1 MQSLEYVCAAT
12 GERIGF
18 EGPLYGET
26 LTGLRARVWDY
37 SLASRGMTG
46 ITRKAREATVTVKIH
61 DSPATLDLLRR
72 LADADMASGEPG
84 TLIADGEWKAGAWI
98 TKSEP
103 QSITPTMV
111 ETQLTIVLADGVW
124 RRSTMTHFTPRYDS
138 GTSDLDY
145 PHDYPHDFA
154 GMALGAEI
162 VNDTSIPQPV
172 KLTIFGPCTQPVRH
186 HRKQPVRGRRDRAI
200 RLTSGNR
207 RHRRCQD
214 RHHGQWHRSRHKL
227 LRAGRARVG
236 QGFRPVR
243 VPTARARNT
252 VGQLAGRIPIRLD
265 GLRGKERTAMDL
277 IVTDATG
284 KPVASHASYTLDLA
298 FGSGENDFDLQVED
312 AALKAGSRIMIDG
325 TEYGGIIDDT
335 DVDVDGGLST
345 VTWHGRDWHG
355 VLASKIIEPD
365 RNNDYLTLSG
375 TIPVIMRTLVSR
387 AGLQGLFT
395 VTDESADHK
404 TTCQF
409 DRYVDLYS
417 GLVKMLRASGLKL
430 RLRNDGDKVAMSAMP
445 VRTIGDSIDSDL
457 IDFTAKQAAHPIN
470 HLICLGKGELKDRTV
485 IHWYAD
491 ANGTFSH
498 TQTLKGLDERTATYE
513 LSNAEADEL
522 EDKGRQK
529 FQELRNTSTIDVDIP
544 DGIDADVGD
553 LVTGRDN
560 NTGLVVT
567 AEISKKIVK
576 VSGGV
581 LTVTYESGGASAG
594 GNSGE
599 SSIGDGGHA
608 YYAGAGLKLD
618 AWTFSADV
626 TRNDIDSLNNALSGK
641 QPKGDYI
648 TGLKIGS
655 VDTLAPGAQASA
667 SLTGAGSDK
676 TLNLGLPKGDQG
688 PQGEKGDKGDA
699 GPQGAAG
706 ATGPTG
712 PRGEKGATG
721 ERGPQGVAGPEGPQ
735 GLQGIRGE
743 KGDKGDAGAIGAAG
757 PQGPTGSTGPQG
769 PTGPQGA
776 TGPQGR
782 QGIQGSQGIQG
793 PQGEKGDKGDSGVSA
808 PSNGF
813 FTLSMEGDGDL
824 YVNYPDNTNP
834 PSFVWDS
841 ESGNLYVDIPER

>member
-1 MQSLEYVCAAT
+1 
-12 GERIGF
+12 
-18 EGPLYGET
+18 
-26 LTGLRARVWDY
+26 
-37 SLASRGMTG
+37 
-46 ITRKAREATVTVKIH
+46 
-61 DSPATLDLLRR
+61 
-72 LADADMASGEPG
+72 
-84 TLIADGEWKAGAWI
+84 
-98 TKSEP
+98 
-103 QSITPTMV
+103 
-111 ETQLTIVLADGVW
+111 
-124 RRSTMTHFTPRYDS
+124 
-138 GTSDLDY
+138 
-145 PHDYPHDFA
+145 
-154 GMALGAEI
+154 
-162 VNDTSIPQPV
+162 
-172 KLTIFGPCTQPVRH
+172 
-186 HRKQPVRGRRDRAI
+186 
-200 RLTSGNR
+200 
-207 RHRRCQD
+207 
-214 RHHGQWHRSRHKL
+214 
-227 LRAGRARVG
+227 
-236 QGFRPVR
+236 
-243 VPTARARNT
+243 
-252 VGQLAGRIPIRLD
+252 
-265 GLRGKERTAMDL
+265 MDL

-430 RLRNDGDKVAMSAMP
+430 RLRNDGDKVSMSAMP

-667 SLTGAGSDK
+667 TLTGAGSDK

-688 PQGEKGDKGDA
+688 PQGEKGDTGTTGPQGKQGAQGVQGAKGDVGLPALVMKKSLVGEYPVGSTFTGNVSEWLNRTPLANEYSTALSGGGKYSIVWQCVSQSGSLFTGKTISRQSIIGTQGPA
-699 GPQGAAG
+699 GPQGPKGDVGLPALVMKKSLVGEYPVGSTFTGNVSEWLNRTPLANEYSTALSGGGKYSIVWQCVSQSGSLFTGKTISRQSIIGTQGPAGPQGPKGDVGPQGVKGDTGETGPKGATGAAGPTGPQGPEGLKGDKGDKGDVGPAGEGGPTGPQGPKGDTGPAGPTG

-712 PRGEKGATG
+712 PQGKQGIQGA
-721 ERGPQGVAGPEGPQ
+721 Q
-735 GLQGIRGE
+735 GLQ
-743 KGDKGDAGAIGAAG
+743 
-757 PQGPTGSTGPQG
+757 GPQG

-776 TGPQGR
+776 
-782 QGIQGSQGIQG
+782 
-793 PQGEKGDKGDSGVSA
+793 SGVTA
-808 PSNGF
+808 PTSGF
-813 FTLSMEGDGDL
+813 FTLQVDPNGDL
-824 YVNYPDNTNP
+824 YAVYADTTTASAAPVSYDPATG
-834 PSFVWDS
+834 D
-841 ESGNLYVDIPER
+841 LYYMINDGK

>member
-1 MQSLEYVCAAT
+1 
-12 GERIGF
+12 
-18 EGPLYGET
+18 
-26 LTGLRARVWDY
+26 
-37 SLASRGMTG
+37 
-46 ITRKAREATVTVKIH
+46 
-61 DSPATLDLLRR
+61 
-72 LADADMASGEPG
+72 
-84 TLIADGEWKAGAWI
+84 
-98 TKSEP
+98 
-103 QSITPTMV
+103 
-111 ETQLTIVLADGVW
+111 
-124 RRSTMTHFTPRYDS
+124 
-138 GTSDLDY
+138 
-145 PHDYPHDFA
+145 
-154 GMALGAEI
+154 
-162 VNDTSIPQPV
+162 
-172 KLTIFGPCTQPVRH
+172 
-186 HRKQPVRGRRDRAI
+186 
-200 RLTSGNR
+200 
-207 RHRRCQD
+207 
-214 RHHGQWHRSRHKL
+214 
-227 LRAGRARVG
+227 
-236 QGFRPVR
+236 
-243 VPTARARNT
+243 
-252 VGQLAGRIPIRLD
+252 
-265 GLRGKERTAMDL
+265 MDL

-365 RNNDYLTLSG
+365 RNTDYLTLSG

-430 RLRNDGDKVAMSAMP
+430 RLRNDGDKVSMSAMP

-699 GPQGAAG
+699 GPQGATGATGATGAKGPTG
-706 ATGPTG
+706 ATGP
-712 PRGEKGATG
+712 RGLSLRKFNGDINGSGGGGEVRKIALSGIQPNGNLQVGDTIFDQYQRTDGLELGFWQVTAINGSDVTVKGVG
-721 ERGPQGVAGPEGPQ
+721 SYIVPQGP
-735 GLQGIRGE
+735 
-743 KGDKGDAGAIGAAG
+743 KGDKGDNGMSVSQTFIAAH
-757 PQGPTGSTGPQG
+757 PVGSLYWTTSTANPGTTYG
-769 PTGPQGA
+769 GTWKECG
-776 TGPQGR
+776 T
-782 QGIQGSQGIQG
+782 
-793 PQGEKGDKGDSGVSA
+793 
-808 PSNGF
+808 
-813 FTLSMEGDGDL
+813 TLPGHI
-824 YVNYPDNTNP
+824 YQRTA
-834 PSFVWDS
+834 
-841 ESGNLYVDIPER
+841 

>member
-1 MQSLEYVCAAT
+1 
-12 GERIGF
+12 
-18 EGPLYGET
+18 
-26 LTGLRARVWDY
+26 
-37 SLASRGMTG
+37 
-46 ITRKAREATVTVKIH
+46 
-61 DSPATLDLLRR
+61 
-72 LADADMASGEPG
+72 
-84 TLIADGEWKAGAWI
+84 
-98 TKSEP
+98 
-103 QSITPTMV
+103 
-111 ETQLTIVLADGVW
+111 
-124 RRSTMTHFTPRYDS
+124 
-138 GTSDLDY
+138 
-145 PHDYPHDFA
+145 
-154 GMALGAEI
+154 
-162 VNDTSIPQPV
+162 
-172 KLTIFGPCTQPVRH
+172 
-186 HRKQPVRGRRDRAI
+186 
-200 RLTSGNR
+200 
-207 RHRRCQD
+207 
-214 RHHGQWHRSRHKL
+214 
-227 LRAGRARVG
+227 
-236 QGFRPVR
+236 
-243 VPTARARNT
+243 
-252 VGQLAGRIPIRLD
+252 
-265 GLRGKERTAMDL
+265 MDL

-395 VTDESADHK
+395 VTEESADHK

-688 PQGEKGDKGDA
+688 PQGEKGDKGD
-699 GPQGAAG
+699 
-706 ATGPTG
+706 
-712 PRGEKGATG
+712 
-721 ERGPQGVAGPEGPQ
+721 
-735 GLQGIRGE
+735 
-743 KGDKGDAGAIGAAG
+743 
-757 PQGPTGSTGPQG
+757 
-769 PTGPQGA
+769 TGPQGA
-776 TGPQGR
+776 TGAKGEAGQRGETGLPALIITRILSGYWTSACSDFDWQTFSFNRAPVVGEYFFAMTN
-782 QGIQGSQGIQG
+782 GGKNLMYAKITATGKNVTFKPVSNTSLVG
-793 PQGEKGDKGDSGVSA
+793 PKGDKGETGMSA
-808 PSNGF
+808 SQAFIAAHPVGS
-813 FTLSMEGDGDL
+813 L
-824 YVNYPDNTNP
+824 YWTTATTNP
-834 PSFVWDS
+834 GTTYGGTWKECNTILP
-841 ESGNLYVDIPER
+841 GHIYQRTA

>member
-1 MQSLEYVCAAT
+1 
-12 GERIGF
+12 
-18 EGPLYGET
+18 
-26 LTGLRARVWDY
+26 
-37 SLASRGMTG
+37 
-46 ITRKAREATVTVKIH
+46 
-61 DSPATLDLLRR
+61 
-72 LADADMASGEPG
+72 
-84 TLIADGEWKAGAWI
+84 
-98 TKSEP
+98 
-103 QSITPTMV
+103 
-111 ETQLTIVLADGVW
+111 
-124 RRSTMTHFTPRYDS
+124 
-138 GTSDLDY
+138 
-145 PHDYPHDFA
+145 
-154 GMALGAEI
+154 
-162 VNDTSIPQPV
+162 
-172 KLTIFGPCTQPVRH
+172 
-186 HRKQPVRGRRDRAI
+186 
-200 RLTSGNR
+200 
-207 RHRRCQD
+207 
-214 RHHGQWHRSRHKL
+214 
-227 LRAGRARVG
+227 
-236 QGFRPVR
+236 
-243 VPTARARNT
+243 
-252 VGQLAGRIPIRLD
+252 
-265 GLRGKERTAMDL
+265 MDL

-395 VTDESADHK
+395 VTEESADHK

-522 EDKGRQK
+522 GDKGRQK

-567 AEISKKIVK
+567 AAISKKIVK

-618 AWTFSADV
+618 NWTFSADV
-626 TRNDIDSLNNALSGK
+626 TRQDIGALNTALAGK

-699 GPQGAAG
+699 GPQGATGAKGEAG
-706 ATGPTG
+706 QRGETGLPALIITRILSGYWTSACSDFDWQTLSFNRAPVVGEYFFAMTNGGKNLMYAQITATGKNVTFKPVSNTSLVG
-712 PRGEKGATG
+712 P
-721 ERGPQGVAGPEGPQ
+721 
-735 GLQGIRGE
+735 
-743 KGDKGDAGAIGAAG
+743 KGDKGETGMSASQAFIAAH
-757 PQGPTGSTGPQG
+757 PVGSLYWT
-769 PTGPQGA
+769 TA
-776 TGPQGR
+776 TANPGTTYG
-782 QGIQGSQGIQG
+782 GTWK
-793 PQGEKGDKGDSGVSA
+793 EC
-808 PSNGF
+808 
-813 FTLSMEGDGDL
+813 
-824 YVNYPDNTNP
+824 NTILP
-834 PSFVWDS
+834 GHIYQRTV
-841 ESGNLYVDIPER
+841 

>member
-1 MQSLEYVCAAT
+1 
-12 GERIGF
+12 
-18 EGPLYGET
+18 
-26 LTGLRARVWDY
+26 
-37 SLASRGMTG
+37 
-46 ITRKAREATVTVKIH
+46 
-61 DSPATLDLLRR
+61 
-72 LADADMASGEPG
+72 
-84 TLIADGEWKAGAWI
+84 
-98 TKSEP
+98 
-103 QSITPTMV
+103 
-111 ETQLTIVLADGVW
+111 
-124 RRSTMTHFTPRYDS
+124 
-138 GTSDLDY
+138 
-145 PHDYPHDFA
+145 
-154 GMALGAEI
+154 
-162 VNDTSIPQPV
+162 
-172 KLTIFGPCTQPVRH
+172 
-186 HRKQPVRGRRDRAI
+186 
-200 RLTSGNR
+200 
-207 RHRRCQD
+207 
-214 RHHGQWHRSRHKL
+214 
-227 LRAGRARVG
+227 
-236 QGFRPVR
+236 
-243 VPTARARNT
+243 
-252 VGQLAGRIPIRLD
+252 
-265 GLRGKERTAMDL
+265 MDL

-395 VTDESADHK
+395 VTEESADHK

-430 RLRNDGDKVAMSAMP
+430 RLRNDGDKVSMSAMP

-529 FQELRNTSTIDVDIP
+529 FQELRNASTIDVDIP

-688 PQGEKGDKGDA
+688 PQGKQGAQGVQGAKGDVGLPALVMKKSLVGEYPVGSTFTGNVSEWLNRTPLANEYSTALSGGGKYSIVWQCVSQSGSLFTGKTISRQSIIGTQGPAGPQGPKGDVGPQGVKGDTGETGPKGATGAAGPTGPQGPEGLKGDKGDKGDVGPA
-699 GPQGAAG
+699 GEGGPTGPQGPKGDTGPAGPTG

-712 PRGEKGATG
+712 PQGKQGIQGA
-721 ERGPQGVAGPEGPQ
+721 Q
-735 GLQGIRGE
+735 GLQ
-743 KGDKGDAGAIGAAG
+743 
-757 PQGPTGSTGPQG
+757 GPQG

-776 TGPQGR
+776 
-782 QGIQGSQGIQG
+782 
-793 PQGEKGDKGDSGVSA
+793 SGVTA
-808 PSNGF
+808 PTSGF
-813 FTLSMEGDGDL
+813 FTLQVDPNGDL
-824 YVNYPDNTNP
+824 YAVYADTTTASAAPVSYDPATG
-834 PSFVWDS
+834 D
-841 ESGNLYVDIPER
+841 LYYMINDGK

>member
-1 MQSLEYVCAAT
+1 
-12 GERIGF
+12 
-18 EGPLYGET
+18 
-26 LTGLRARVWDY
+26 
-37 SLASRGMTG
+37 
-46 ITRKAREATVTVKIH
+46 
-61 DSPATLDLLRR
+61 
-72 LADADMASGEPG
+72 
-84 TLIADGEWKAGAWI
+84 
-98 TKSEP
+98 
-103 QSITPTMV
+103 
-111 ETQLTIVLADGVW
+111 
-124 RRSTMTHFTPRYDS
+124 
-138 GTSDLDY
+138 
-145 PHDYPHDFA
+145 
-154 GMALGAEI
+154 
-162 VNDTSIPQPV
+162 
-172 KLTIFGPCTQPVRH
+172 
-186 HRKQPVRGRRDRAI
+186 
-200 RLTSGNR
+200 
-207 RHRRCQD
+207 
-214 RHHGQWHRSRHKL
+214 
-227 LRAGRARVG
+227 
-236 QGFRPVR
+236 
-243 VPTARARNT
+243 
-252 VGQLAGRIPIRLD
+252 
-265 GLRGKERTAMDL
+265 MDL

-365 RNNDYLTLSG
+365 GNNDYLTLSG

-430 RLRNDGDKVAMSAMP
+430 RLRNDGDKVSMSAMP

-522 EDKGRQK
+522 EGKGRQK

-688 PQGEKGDKGDA
+688 PQGKQGAQGVQGAKGDVGLPALVMKKSLVGEYPVGSTFTGNVSEWLNRTPLANEYSTALSGGGKYSIVWQCVSQSGSLFTGKTISRQSIIGTQGPAGPQGPKGDVGPQGVKGDTGETGPKGATGAAGPTGPQGPEGLKGDKGDKGDVGPA
-699 GPQGAAG
+699 GEGGPTGPQGPKGDTGPAGPTG

-712 PRGEKGATG
+712 PQGKQGIQGA
-721 ERGPQGVAGPEGPQ
+721 Q
-735 GLQGIRGE
+735 GLQ
-743 KGDKGDAGAIGAAG
+743 
-757 PQGPTGSTGPQG
+757 GPQG

-776 TGPQGR
+776 
-782 QGIQGSQGIQG
+782 
-793 PQGEKGDKGDSGVSA
+793 SGVTA
-808 PSNGF
+808 PTSGF
-813 FTLSMEGDGDL
+813 FTLQVDPNGDL
-824 YVNYPDNTNP
+824 YAVYADTTTASAAPVSYDPATG
-834 PSFVWDS
+834 D
-841 ESGNLYVDIPER
+841 LYYMINDGK

>member
-1 MQSLEYVCAAT
+1 
-12 GERIGF
+12 
-18 EGPLYGET
+18 
-26 LTGLRARVWDY
+26 
-37 SLASRGMTG
+37 
-46 ITRKAREATVTVKIH
+46 
-61 DSPATLDLLRR
+61 
-72 LADADMASGEPG
+72 
-84 TLIADGEWKAGAWI
+84 
-98 TKSEP
+98 
-103 QSITPTMV
+103 
-111 ETQLTIVLADGVW
+111 
-124 RRSTMTHFTPRYDS
+124 
-138 GTSDLDY
+138 
-145 PHDYPHDFA
+145 
-154 GMALGAEI
+154 
-162 VNDTSIPQPV
+162 
-172 KLTIFGPCTQPVRH
+172 
-186 HRKQPVRGRRDRAI
+186 
-200 RLTSGNR
+200 
-207 RHRRCQD
+207 
-214 RHHGQWHRSRHKL
+214 
-227 LRAGRARVG
+227 
-236 QGFRPVR
+236 
-243 VPTARARNT
+243 
-252 VGQLAGRIPIRLD
+252 
-265 GLRGKERTAMDL
+265 MDL

-395 VTDESADHK
+395 VTDESAGHK

-430 RLRNDGDKVAMSAMP
+430 RLRNDGDKVSMSAMP

-688 PQGEKGDKGDA
+688 PQGEKGD
-699 GPQGAAG
+699 
-706 ATGPTG
+706 
-712 PRGEKGATG
+712 
-721 ERGPQGVAGPEGPQ
+721 
-735 GLQGIRGE
+735 
-743 KGDKGDAGAIGAAG
+743 
-757 PQGPTGSTGPQG
+757 
-769 PTGPQGA
+769 TGPQGA
-776 TGPQGR
+776 TGATGATGAKGPTGATGPR
-782 QGIQGSQGIQG
+782 GLSLRKFNGNINGSGGGGEVRKIALSGIQPNGNLQVGDTIFDQYQRTAGLELGFWQVTAINGSDVTVKGVGSYIVPTG
-793 PQGEKGDKGDSGVSA
+793 PKGDKGDNGMSVSQA
-808 PSNGF
+808 FIAAHPVGSLYWTTSTANPGTTYGGTWKECGT
-813 FTLSMEGDGDL
+813 TLPGHI
-824 YVNYPDNTNP
+824 YQRTA
-834 PSFVWDS
+834 
-841 ESGNLYVDIPER
+841 

>member
-1 MQSLEYVCAAT
+1 
-12 GERIGF
+12 
-18 EGPLYGET
+18 
-26 LTGLRARVWDY
+26 
-37 SLASRGMTG
+37 
-46 ITRKAREATVTVKIH
+46 
-61 DSPATLDLLRR
+61 
-72 LADADMASGEPG
+72 
-84 TLIADGEWKAGAWI
+84 
-98 TKSEP
+98 
-103 QSITPTMV
+103 
-111 ETQLTIVLADGVW
+111 
-124 RRSTMTHFTPRYDS
+124 
-138 GTSDLDY
+138 
-145 PHDYPHDFA
+145 
-154 GMALGAEI
+154 
-162 VNDTSIPQPV
+162 
-172 KLTIFGPCTQPVRH
+172 
-186 HRKQPVRGRRDRAI
+186 
-200 RLTSGNR
+200 
-207 RHRRCQD
+207 
-214 RHHGQWHRSRHKL
+214 
-227 LRAGRARVG
+227 
-236 QGFRPVR
+236 
-243 VPTARARNT
+243 
-252 VGQLAGRIPIRLD
+252 
-265 GLRGKERTAMDL
+265 MDL

-387 AGLQGLFT
+387 VGLQGLFA

-699 GPQGAAG
+699 GPQGATG

-712 PRGEKGATG
+712 PRGEKGAIG

-776 TGPQGR
+776 TGPTGPQGK
-782 QGIQGSQGIQG
+782 QGIQGAQGLQG
-793 PQGEKGDKGDSGVSA
+793 PQGPTGPQGASGVTA
-808 PSNGF
+808 PTSGF
-813 FTLSMEGDGDL
+813 FTLQVDPNGDL
-824 YVNYPDNTNP
+824 YAVYADTTTASAAPVSYDPATG
-834 PSFVWDS
+834 D
-841 ESGNLYVDIPER
+841 LYYMINDGK

>member
-1 MQSLEYVCAAT
+1 
-12 GERIGF
+12 
-18 EGPLYGET
+18 
-26 LTGLRARVWDY
+26 
-37 SLASRGMTG
+37 
-46 ITRKAREATVTVKIH
+46 
-61 DSPATLDLLRR
+61 
-72 LADADMASGEPG
+72 
-84 TLIADGEWKAGAWI
+84 
-98 TKSEP
+98 
-103 QSITPTMV
+103 
-111 ETQLTIVLADGVW
+111 
-124 RRSTMTHFTPRYDS
+124 
-138 GTSDLDY
+138 
-145 PHDYPHDFA
+145 
-154 GMALGAEI
+154 
-162 VNDTSIPQPV
+162 
-172 KLTIFGPCTQPVRH
+172 
-186 HRKQPVRGRRDRAI
+186 
-200 RLTSGNR
+200 
-207 RHRRCQD
+207 
-214 RHHGQWHRSRHKL
+214 
-227 LRAGRARVG
+227 
-236 QGFRPVR
+236 
-243 VPTARARNT
+243 
-252 VGQLAGRIPIRLD
+252 
-265 GLRGKERTAMDL
+265 MDL

-365 RNNDYLTLSG
+365 GNNDYLTLSG

-395 VTDESADHK
+395 VTDESAGHK

-688 PQGEKGDKGDA
+688 PQGKQGAQGVQGAKGDVGLPALVMKKSLVGEYPVGSTFTGNVSEWLNRTPLA
-699 GPQGAAG
+699 NEYSTALSGGGKYSIVWQCVSQSGSLFTGKTISRQSIIGAQGP
-706 ATGPTG
+706 
-712 PRGEKGATG
+712 KGATG
-721 ERGPQGVAGPEGPQ
+721 
-735 GLQGIRGE
+735 
-743 KGDKGDAGAIGAAG
+743 AA
-757 PQGPTGSTGPQG
+757 G
-769 PTGPQGA
+769 PTGPQGPEGLKGDKGDKGDIGPAGPAGPAGPTGPTGPTGPIGATGA
-776 TGPQGR
+776 TGPQGK
-782 QGIQGSQGIQG
+782 QGAQGVQGLQG
-793 PQGEKGDKGDSGVSA
+793 PQGPSGPQGASGVTA
-808 PSNGF
+808 PASGF
-813 FTLSMEGDGDL
+813 FTLQVDPNGDL
-824 YVNYPDNTNP
+824 YAVYADTATA
-834 PSFVWDS
+834 S
-841 ESGNLYVDIPER
+841 EAPVSYDPTTGDLYYTINDGK

>member
-1 MQSLEYVCAAT
+1 
-12 GERIGF
+12 
-18 EGPLYGET
+18 
-26 LTGLRARVWDY
+26 
-37 SLASRGMTG
+37 
-46 ITRKAREATVTVKIH
+46 
-61 DSPATLDLLRR
+61 
-72 LADADMASGEPG
+72 
-84 TLIADGEWKAGAWI
+84 
-98 TKSEP
+98 
-103 QSITPTMV
+103 
-111 ETQLTIVLADGVW
+111 
-124 RRSTMTHFTPRYDS
+124 
-138 GTSDLDY
+138 
-145 PHDYPHDFA
+145 
-154 GMALGAEI
+154 
-162 VNDTSIPQPV
+162 
-172 KLTIFGPCTQPVRH
+172 
-186 HRKQPVRGRRDRAI
+186 
-200 RLTSGNR
+200 
-207 RHRRCQD
+207 
-214 RHHGQWHRSRHKL
+214 
-227 LRAGRARVG
+227 
-236 QGFRPVR
+236 
-243 VPTARARNT
+243 
-252 VGQLAGRIPIRLD
+252 
-265 GLRGKERTAMDL
+265 MDL

-430 RLRNDGDKVAMSAMP
+430 RLRNDGDKVSMSAMP

-699 GPQGAAG
+699 GPQGATGAKGEAG
-706 ATGPTG
+706 Q
-712 PRGEKGATG
+712 RGETG
-721 ERGPQGVAGPEGPQ
+721 LPALIITRILSGYWTSACSDFDWRELSFNRAPVVGEYFFAMTNGGKNLMYARITAIGKKVTFKPVSNTSLVGP
-735 GLQGIRGE
+735 
-743 KGDKGDAGAIGAAG
+743 KGDKGETGMSASQAFIAAH
-757 PQGPTGSTGPQG
+757 PVGSLYWT
-769 PTGPQGA
+769 TA
-776 TGPQGR
+776 T
-782 QGIQGSQGIQG
+782 
-793 PQGEKGDKGDSGVSA
+793 
-808 PSNGF
+808 
-813 FTLSMEGDGDL
+813 
-824 YVNYPDNTNP
+824 TNP
-834 PSFVWDS
+834 GTTYGGTWKECNTILP
-841 ESGNLYVDIPER
+841 GHIYQRTA

>member
-1 MQSLEYVCAAT
+1 
-12 GERIGF
+12 
-18 EGPLYGET
+18 
-26 LTGLRARVWDY
+26 
-37 SLASRGMTG
+37 
-46 ITRKAREATVTVKIH
+46 
-61 DSPATLDLLRR
+61 
-72 LADADMASGEPG
+72 
-84 TLIADGEWKAGAWI
+84 
-98 TKSEP
+98 
-103 QSITPTMV
+103 
-111 ETQLTIVLADGVW
+111 
-124 RRSTMTHFTPRYDS
+124 
-138 GTSDLDY
+138 
-145 PHDYPHDFA
+145 
-154 GMALGAEI
+154 
-162 VNDTSIPQPV
+162 
-172 KLTIFGPCTQPVRH
+172 
-186 HRKQPVRGRRDRAI
+186 
-200 RLTSGNR
+200 
-207 RHRRCQD
+207 
-214 RHHGQWHRSRHKL
+214 
-227 LRAGRARVG
+227 
-236 QGFRPVR
+236 
-243 VPTARARNT
+243 
-252 VGQLAGRIPIRLD
+252 
-265 GLRGKERTAMDL
+265 MDL

-365 RNNDYLTLSG
+365 GNTDYLTLSG

-430 RLRNDGDKVAMSAMP
+430 RLRNDGDKVSMSAMP

-688 PQGEKGDKGDA
+688 PQGKQGAQGVQGAKGDVGLPALVMKKSLVGEYPVGSTFTGNVSEWLNRTPLANEYSTALSGGGKYSIVWQCVSQSGSLFTGKTISRQSIIGAQGPKGATGAAGPTGPQGPEGLKGDKGDKGDIGPA
-699 GPQGAAG
+699 GPAG
-706 ATGPTG
+706 PTGPTG
-712 PRGEKGATG
+712 PTG
-721 ERGPQGVAGPEGPQ
+721 P
-735 GLQGIRGE
+735 I
-743 KGDKGDAGAIGAAG
+743 
-757 PQGPTGSTGPQG
+757 GPTGSTGA
-769 PTGPQGA
+769 TGA
-776 TGPQGR
+776 TGPQGK
-782 QGIQGSQGIQG
+782 QGAQGVQGLQG
-793 PQGEKGDKGDSGVSA
+793 PQGPSGPQGASGVTA
-808 PSNGF
+808 PASGF
-813 FTLSMEGDGDL
+813 FTLQVDPNGDL
-824 YVNYPDNTNP
+824 YAVYADMATA
-834 PSFVWDS
+834 S
-841 ESGNLYVDIPER
+841 EAPVSYDPATGDLYYTINDGK

>member
-1 MQSLEYVCAAT
+1 
-12 GERIGF
+12 
-18 EGPLYGET
+18 
-26 LTGLRARVWDY
+26 
-37 SLASRGMTG
+37 
-46 ITRKAREATVTVKIH
+46 
-61 DSPATLDLLRR
+61 
-72 LADADMASGEPG
+72 
-84 TLIADGEWKAGAWI
+84 
-98 TKSEP
+98 
-103 QSITPTMV
+103 
-111 ETQLTIVLADGVW
+111 
-124 RRSTMTHFTPRYDS
+124 
-138 GTSDLDY
+138 
-145 PHDYPHDFA
+145 
-154 GMALGAEI
+154 
-162 VNDTSIPQPV
+162 
-172 KLTIFGPCTQPVRH
+172 
-186 HRKQPVRGRRDRAI
+186 
-200 RLTSGNR
+200 
-207 RHRRCQD
+207 
-214 RHHGQWHRSRHKL
+214 
-227 LRAGRARVG
+227 
-236 QGFRPVR
+236 
-243 VPTARARNT
+243 
-252 VGQLAGRIPIRLD
+252 
-265 GLRGKERTAMDL
+265 MDL

-335 DVDVDGGLST
+335 DVDVDGGLSA

-430 RLRNDGDKVAMSAMP
+430 RLRNDGDKVSMSAMP

-688 PQGEKGDKGDA
+688 PQGEQGAQGVQGAKGDVGLPALVMKKSLVGEYPVGSTFTGNVSEWLNRTPLANEYSTALSGGGKYSIVWQCVSQSGSLFTGKTISRQSIIGAQGPKGATGAAGPTGPQGPEGLKGDKGDKGDIGPA
-699 GPQGAAG
+699 GPAG
-706 ATGPTG
+706 PTGPTG
-712 PRGEKGATG
+712 PTG
-721 ERGPQGVAGPEGPQ
+721 P
-735 GLQGIRGE
+735 I
-743 KGDKGDAGAIGAAG
+743 
-757 PQGPTGSTGPQG
+757 GPTGSTGA
-769 PTGPQGA
+769 TGA
-776 TGPQGR
+776 TGPQGK
-782 QGIQGSQGIQG
+782 QGAQGVQGLQG
-793 PQGEKGDKGDSGVSA
+793 PQGPSGPQGASGVTA
-808 PSNGF
+808 PASGF
-813 FTLSMEGDGDL
+813 FTLQVDPNGDL
-824 YVNYPDNTNP
+824 YAVYADTATA
-834 PSFVWDS
+834 S
-841 ESGNLYVDIPER
+841 EAPVSYDPTTGDLYYTINDGK

>member
-1 MQSLEYVCAAT
+1 
-12 GERIGF
+12 
-18 EGPLYGET
+18 
-26 LTGLRARVWDY
+26 
-37 SLASRGMTG
+37 
-46 ITRKAREATVTVKIH
+46 
-61 DSPATLDLLRR
+61 
-72 LADADMASGEPG
+72 
-84 TLIADGEWKAGAWI
+84 
-98 TKSEP
+98 
-103 QSITPTMV
+103 
-111 ETQLTIVLADGVW
+111 
-124 RRSTMTHFTPRYDS
+124 
-138 GTSDLDY
+138 
-145 PHDYPHDFA
+145 
-154 GMALGAEI
+154 
-162 VNDTSIPQPV
+162 
-172 KLTIFGPCTQPVRH
+172 
-186 HRKQPVRGRRDRAI
+186 
-200 RLTSGNR
+200 
-207 RHRRCQD
+207 
-214 RHHGQWHRSRHKL
+214 
-227 LRAGRARVG
+227 
-236 QGFRPVR
+236 
-243 VPTARARNT
+243 
-252 VGQLAGRIPIRLD
+252 
-265 GLRGKERTAMDL
+265 MDL

-395 VTDESADHK
+395 VTEESADHK
-404 TTCQF
+404 ITCQF

-688 PQGEKGDKGDA
+688 PQG
-699 GPQGAAG
+699 
-706 ATGPTG
+706 
-712 PRGEKGATG
+712 
-721 ERGPQGVAGPEGPQ
+721 VAGPEGPQ

-743 KGDKGDAGAIGAAG
+743 KGDKGDAGETGPKGATGAAG
-757 PQGPTGSTGPQG
+757 PTGPQGPEGLKGDKGDKGDVGPAGEGGPTGPQGPKGDTGPAGPTGATGPTGPQGKQGIQGVQGLQGPQG

-776 TGPQGR
+776 
-782 QGIQGSQGIQG
+782 
-793 PQGEKGDKGDSGVSA
+793 SGVTA
-808 PSNGF
+808 PTSGF
-813 FTLSMEGDGDL
+813 FTLQVDPNGDL
-824 YVNYPDNTNP
+824 YAVYADTTTASAAPVSYDPATG
-834 PSFVWDS
+834 D
-841 ESGNLYVDIPER
+841 LYYMINDGK

>member
-1 MQSLEYVCAAT
+1 
-12 GERIGF
+12 
-18 EGPLYGET
+18 
-26 LTGLRARVWDY
+26 
-37 SLASRGMTG
+37 
-46 ITRKAREATVTVKIH
+46 
-61 DSPATLDLLRR
+61 
-72 LADADMASGEPG
+72 
-84 TLIADGEWKAGAWI
+84 
-98 TKSEP
+98 
-103 QSITPTMV
+103 
-111 ETQLTIVLADGVW
+111 
-124 RRSTMTHFTPRYDS
+124 
-138 GTSDLDY
+138 
-145 PHDYPHDFA
+145 
-154 GMALGAEI
+154 
-162 VNDTSIPQPV
+162 
-172 KLTIFGPCTQPVRH
+172 
-186 HRKQPVRGRRDRAI
+186 
-200 RLTSGNR
+200 
-207 RHRRCQD
+207 
-214 RHHGQWHRSRHKL
+214 
-227 LRAGRARVG
+227 
-236 QGFRPVR
+236 
-243 VPTARARNT
+243 
-252 VGQLAGRIPIRLD
+252 
-265 GLRGKERTAMDL
+265 MDL

-395 VTDESADHK
+395 VTDESAGHK

-688 PQGEKGDKGDA
+688 PQGEKGDKGD
-699 GPQGAAG
+699 
-706 ATGPTG
+706 
-712 PRGEKGATG
+712 
-721 ERGPQGVAGPEGPQ
+721 
-735 GLQGIRGE
+735 
-743 KGDKGDAGAIGAAG
+743 
-757 PQGPTGSTGPQG
+757 
-769 PTGPQGA
+769 TGPQGA
-776 TGPQGR
+776 TGAKGEAGQRGETGLPALIITRILYGYWTSACSDFDWRALSFNRAPVVGEYFFAMTNGGKNLMYAQITATGKNVTFKPV
-782 QGIQGSQGIQG
+782 SNTSLVG
-793 PQGEKGDKGDSGVSA
+793 PKGDKGETGMSA
-808 PSNGF
+808 SQAFIAAHPVGS
-813 FTLSMEGDGDL
+813 L
-824 YVNYPDNTNP
+824 YWTTATTNP
-834 PSFVWDS
+834 GTTYGGTWKECNTILP
-841 ESGNLYVDIPER
+841 GHIYQRTA

>member
-1 MQSLEYVCAAT
+1 
-12 GERIGF
+12 
-18 EGPLYGET
+18 
-26 LTGLRARVWDY
+26 
-37 SLASRGMTG
+37 
-46 ITRKAREATVTVKIH
+46 
-61 DSPATLDLLRR
+61 
-72 LADADMASGEPG
+72 
-84 TLIADGEWKAGAWI
+84 
-98 TKSEP
+98 
-103 QSITPTMV
+103 
-111 ETQLTIVLADGVW
+111 
-124 RRSTMTHFTPRYDS
+124 
-138 GTSDLDY
+138 
-145 PHDYPHDFA
+145 
-154 GMALGAEI
+154 
-162 VNDTSIPQPV
+162 
-172 KLTIFGPCTQPVRH
+172 
-186 HRKQPVRGRRDRAI
+186 
-200 RLTSGNR
+200 
-207 RHRRCQD
+207 
-214 RHHGQWHRSRHKL
+214 
-227 LRAGRARVG
+227 
-236 QGFRPVR
+236 
-243 VPTARARNT
+243 
-252 VGQLAGRIPIRLD
+252 
-265 GLRGKERTAMDL
+265 MDL

-676 TLNLGLPKGDQG
+676 TLNLGLPKGSQG
-688 PQGEKGDKGDA
+688 PQGEKGDKGDT
-699 GPQGAAG
+699 GPQGATG

-743 KGDKGDAGAIGAAG
+743 KGDKGDAGAIGA
-757 PQGPTGSTGPQG
+757 T
-769 PTGPQGA
+769 GA
-776 TGPQGR
+776 TGAKGEAGQRGETGLPALIITRILSGYWTSACSDFDWQTLSFNRAPTVGEYFFAMTNGGKNLMYA
-782 QGIQGSQGIQG
+782 QITATGKNVTFKPVSNTSLVG
-793 PQGEKGDKGDSGVSA
+793 PKGDKGETGMSA
-808 PSNGF
+808 SQAFIAAHPVGS
-813 FTLSMEGDGDL
+813 L
-824 YVNYPDNTNP
+824 YWTTATTNP
-834 PSFVWDS
+834 GTTYGGTWKECNTILP
-841 ESGNLYVDIPER
+841 GHIYQRTA

>member
-1 MQSLEYVCAAT
+1 
-12 GERIGF
+12 
-18 EGPLYGET
+18 
-26 LTGLRARVWDY
+26 
-37 SLASRGMTG
+37 
-46 ITRKAREATVTVKIH
+46 
-61 DSPATLDLLRR
+61 
-72 LADADMASGEPG
+72 
-84 TLIADGEWKAGAWI
+84 
-98 TKSEP
+98 
-103 QSITPTMV
+103 
-111 ETQLTIVLADGVW
+111 
-124 RRSTMTHFTPRYDS
+124 
-138 GTSDLDY
+138 
-145 PHDYPHDFA
+145 
-154 GMALGAEI
+154 
-162 VNDTSIPQPV
+162 
-172 KLTIFGPCTQPVRH
+172 
-186 HRKQPVRGRRDRAI
+186 
-200 RLTSGNR
+200 
-207 RHRRCQD
+207 
-214 RHHGQWHRSRHKL
+214 
-227 LRAGRARVG
+227 
-236 QGFRPVR
+236 
-243 VPTARARNT
+243 
-252 VGQLAGRIPIRLD
+252 
-265 GLRGKERTAMDL
+265 MDL

-395 VTDESADHK
+395 VTEESADHK
-404 TTCQF
+404 ITCQF

-688 PQGEKGDKGDA
+688 PQG
-699 GPQGAAG
+699 
-706 ATGPTG
+706 
-712 PRGEKGATG
+712 
-721 ERGPQGVAGPEGPQ
+721 VAGPEGPQ

-743 KGDKGDAGAIGAAG
+743 KGDKGDAGETGPKGATGAAG
-757 PQGPTGSTGPQG
+757 PTGPQGPEGLKGDKGDKGDVGPAGEGGPTGPQGPKGDTGPAGPTGATGPTGPQGKQGIQGAQGLQGPQG

-776 TGPQGR
+776 
-782 QGIQGSQGIQG
+782 
-793 PQGEKGDKGDSGVSA
+793 SGVTA
-808 PSNGF
+808 PTSGF
-813 FTLSMEGDGDL
+813 FTLQVDPNGDL
-824 YVNYPDNTNP
+824 YAVYADTTTASAAPVSYDPATG
-834 PSFVWDS
+834 D
-841 ESGNLYVDIPER
+841 LYYMINDGK

>member
-1 MQSLEYVCAAT
+1 
-12 GERIGF
+12 
-18 EGPLYGET
+18 
-26 LTGLRARVWDY
+26 
-37 SLASRGMTG
+37 
-46 ITRKAREATVTVKIH
+46 
-61 DSPATLDLLRR
+61 
-72 LADADMASGEPG
+72 
-84 TLIADGEWKAGAWI
+84 
-98 TKSEP
+98 
-103 QSITPTMV
+103 
-111 ETQLTIVLADGVW
+111 
-124 RRSTMTHFTPRYDS
+124 
-138 GTSDLDY
+138 
-145 PHDYPHDFA
+145 
-154 GMALGAEI
+154 
-162 VNDTSIPQPV
+162 
-172 KLTIFGPCTQPVRH
+172 
-186 HRKQPVRGRRDRAI
+186 
-200 RLTSGNR
+200 
-207 RHRRCQD
+207 
-214 RHHGQWHRSRHKL
+214 
-227 LRAGRARVG
+227 
-236 QGFRPVR
+236 
-243 VPTARARNT
+243 
-252 VGQLAGRIPIRLD
+252 
-265 GLRGKERTAMDL
+265 MDL

-298 FGSGENDFDLQVED
+298 FGRGENDFDLQVED

-430 RLRNDGDKVAMSAMP
+430 RLRNDGDKVSMSAMP

-688 PQGEKGDKGDA
+688 PQGEQGAQGVQGAKGDVGLPALVMKKSLVGEYPVGSTFTGNVSEWLNRTPLANEYSTALSGGGKYSIVWQCVSQSGSLFTGKTISRQSIIGAQGPKGATGAAGPTGPQGPEGLKGDKGDKGDIGPA
-699 GPQGAAG
+699 GPAG
-706 ATGPTG
+706 PTGPTG
-712 PRGEKGATG
+712 PTG
-721 ERGPQGVAGPEGPQ
+721 P
-735 GLQGIRGE
+735 I
-743 KGDKGDAGAIGAAG
+743 
-757 PQGPTGSTGPQG
+757 GPTGSTGA
-769 PTGPQGA
+769 TGA
-776 TGPQGR
+776 TGPQGK
-782 QGIQGSQGIQG
+782 QGAQGVQGLQG
-793 PQGEKGDKGDSGVSA
+793 PQGPSGPQGASGVTA
-808 PSNGF
+808 PASGF
-813 FTLSMEGDGDL
+813 FTLQVDPNGDL
-824 YVNYPDNTNP
+824 YAVYADTVLEAPVSYDPTTG
-834 PSFVWDS
+834 D
-841 ESGNLYVDIPER
+841 LYYTINDGK

>member
-1 MQSLEYVCAAT
+1 
-12 GERIGF
+12 
-18 EGPLYGET
+18 
-26 LTGLRARVWDY
+26 
-37 SLASRGMTG
+37 
-46 ITRKAREATVTVKIH
+46 
-61 DSPATLDLLRR
+61 
-72 LADADMASGEPG
+72 
-84 TLIADGEWKAGAWI
+84 
-98 TKSEP
+98 
-103 QSITPTMV
+103 
-111 ETQLTIVLADGVW
+111 
-124 RRSTMTHFTPRYDS
+124 
-138 GTSDLDY
+138 
-145 PHDYPHDFA
+145 
-154 GMALGAEI
+154 
-162 VNDTSIPQPV
+162 
-172 KLTIFGPCTQPVRH
+172 
-186 HRKQPVRGRRDRAI
+186 
-200 RLTSGNR
+200 
-207 RHRRCQD
+207 
-214 RHHGQWHRSRHKL
+214 
-227 LRAGRARVG
+227 
-236 QGFRPVR
+236 
-243 VPTARARNT
+243 
-252 VGQLAGRIPIRLD
+252 
-265 GLRGKERTAMDL
+265 MDL

-395 VTDESADHK
+395 VTEESADHK

-529 FQELRNTSTIDVDIP
+529 FQELRNASTIDVDIP
-544 DGIDADVGD
+544 GGIDADVGD

-608 YYAGAGLKLD
+608 YYAGAGQRGETGLPALII
-618 AWTFSADV
+618 
-626 TRNDIDSLNNALSGK
+626 TRILSGYWTSACSDFDWQTLSFNRAPTVGEYFFAMTNGGK
-641 QPKGDYI
+641 NLMYAQI
-648 TGLKIGS
+648 TATGKNVTFKPVS
-655 VDTLAPGAQASA
+655 NT
-667 SLTGAGSDK
+667 SLV
-676 TLNLGLPKGDQG
+676 G
-688 PQGEKGDKGDA
+688 PKGDKGETGMSA
-699 GPQGAAG
+699 SQAFIAAHPVG
-706 ATGPTG
+706 SLYWTTAT
-712 PRGEKGATG
+712 
-721 ERGPQGVAGPEGPQ
+721 
-735 GLQGIRGE
+735 
-743 KGDKGDAGAIGAAG
+743 
-757 PQGPTGSTGPQG
+757 
-769 PTGPQGA
+769 
-776 TGPQGR
+776 
-782 QGIQGSQGIQG
+782 
-793 PQGEKGDKGDSGVSA
+793 
-808 PSNGF
+808 
-813 FTLSMEGDGDL
+813 
-824 YVNYPDNTNP
+824 TNP
-834 PSFVWDS
+834 GTTYGGTWKECNTILP
-841 ESGNLYVDIPER
+841 GHIYQRTA

>member
-1 MQSLEYVCAAT
+1 
-12 GERIGF
+12 
-18 EGPLYGET
+18 
-26 LTGLRARVWDY
+26 
-37 SLASRGMTG
+37 
-46 ITRKAREATVTVKIH
+46 
-61 DSPATLDLLRR
+61 
-72 LADADMASGEPG
+72 
-84 TLIADGEWKAGAWI
+84 
-98 TKSEP
+98 
-103 QSITPTMV
+103 
-111 ETQLTIVLADGVW
+111 
-124 RRSTMTHFTPRYDS
+124 
-138 GTSDLDY
+138 
-145 PHDYPHDFA
+145 
-154 GMALGAEI
+154 
-162 VNDTSIPQPV
+162 
-172 KLTIFGPCTQPVRH
+172 
-186 HRKQPVRGRRDRAI
+186 
-200 RLTSGNR
+200 
-207 RHRRCQD
+207 
-214 RHHGQWHRSRHKL
+214 
-227 LRAGRARVG
+227 
-236 QGFRPVR
+236 
-243 VPTARARNT
+243 
-252 VGQLAGRIPIRLD
+252 
-265 GLRGKERTAMDL
+265 MDL

-365 RNNDYLTLSG
+365 GNNDYLTLSG

-688 PQGEKGDKGDA
+688 PQGEQGAQGVQGAKGDVGLPALVMKKSLVGEYPVGSTFTGNVSEWLNRTPLANEYSTALSGGGKYSIVWQCVSQSGSLFTGKTISRQSIIGAQGPKGAAGAAGPTGPQGPEGLKGDKGDKGDIGPA
-699 GPQGAAG
+699 GPAG
-706 ATGPTG
+706 PTGPTG
-712 PRGEKGATG
+712 P
-721 ERGPQGVAGPEGPQ
+721 AGP
-735 GLQGIRGE
+735 I
-743 KGDKGDAGAIGAAG
+743 
-757 PQGPTGSTGPQG
+757 GPTGSTGA
-769 PTGPQGA
+769 TGA
-776 TGPQGR
+776 TGPQGK
-782 QGIQGSQGIQG
+782 QGAQGVQGLQG
-793 PQGEKGDKGDSGVSA
+793 PQGPSGPQGASGVTA
-808 PSNGF
+808 PASGF
-813 FTLSMEGDGDL
+813 FTLQVDPNGDL
-824 YVNYPDNTNP
+824 YAVYADTATVLEAPVSYDPTTG
-834 PSFVWDS
+834 D
-841 ESGNLYVDIPER
+841 LYYTINDGK

>member
-1 MQSLEYVCAAT
+1 
-12 GERIGF
+12 
-18 EGPLYGET
+18 
-26 LTGLRARVWDY
+26 
-37 SLASRGMTG
+37 
-46 ITRKAREATVTVKIH
+46 
-61 DSPATLDLLRR
+61 
-72 LADADMASGEPG
+72 
-84 TLIADGEWKAGAWI
+84 
-98 TKSEP
+98 
-103 QSITPTMV
+103 
-111 ETQLTIVLADGVW
+111 
-124 RRSTMTHFTPRYDS
+124 
-138 GTSDLDY
+138 
-145 PHDYPHDFA
+145 
-154 GMALGAEI
+154 
-162 VNDTSIPQPV
+162 
-172 KLTIFGPCTQPVRH
+172 
-186 HRKQPVRGRRDRAI
+186 
-200 RLTSGNR
+200 
-207 RHRRCQD
+207 
-214 RHHGQWHRSRHKL
+214 
-227 LRAGRARVG
+227 
-236 QGFRPVR
+236 
-243 VPTARARNT
+243 
-252 VGQLAGRIPIRLD
+252 
-265 GLRGKERTAMDL
+265 MDL

-430 RLRNDGDKVAMSAMP
+430 RLRNDGDKVSMSAMP

-599 SSIGDGGHA
+599 SSIGGHA
-608 YYAGAGLKLD
+608 RPRCTGKRVAYGRRQRQNLEFGASERRPG
-618 AWTFSADV
+618 SA
-626 TRNDIDSLNNALSGK
+626 
-641 QPKGDYI
+641 
-648 TGLKIGS
+648 
-655 VDTLAPGAQASA
+655 
-667 SLTGAGSDK
+667 
-676 TLNLGLPKGDQG
+676 
-688 PQGEKGDKGDA
+688 
-699 GPQGAAG
+699 
-706 ATGPTG
+706 
-712 PRGEKGATG
+712 RGE
-721 ERGPQGVAGPEGPQ
+721 
-735 GLQGIRGE
+735 
-743 KGDKGDAGAIGAAG
+743 
-757 PQGPTGSTGPQG
+757 
-769 PTGPQGA
+769 
-776 TGPQGR
+776 GR
-782 QGIQGSQGIQG
+782 QGRRRTTGGHRSDRTHRSSGRERSDRG
-793 PQGEKGDKGDSGVSA
+793 ARAARRRRSRRPAGTAGD
-808 PSNGF
+808 
-813 FTLSMEGDGDL
+813 TRR
-824 YVNYPDNTNP
+824 
-834 PSFVWDS
+834 
-841 ESGNLYVDIPER
+841 ERR

>member
-1 MQSLEYVCAAT
+1 
-12 GERIGF
+12 
-18 EGPLYGET
+18 
-26 LTGLRARVWDY
+26 
-37 SLASRGMTG
+37 
-46 ITRKAREATVTVKIH
+46 
-61 DSPATLDLLRR
+61 
-72 LADADMASGEPG
+72 
-84 TLIADGEWKAGAWI
+84 
-98 TKSEP
+98 
-103 QSITPTMV
+103 
-111 ETQLTIVLADGVW
+111 
-124 RRSTMTHFTPRYDS
+124 
-138 GTSDLDY
+138 
-145 PHDYPHDFA
+145 
-154 GMALGAEI
+154 
-162 VNDTSIPQPV
+162 
-172 KLTIFGPCTQPVRH
+172 
-186 HRKQPVRGRRDRAI
+186 
-200 RLTSGNR
+200 
-207 RHRRCQD
+207 
-214 RHHGQWHRSRHKL
+214 
-227 LRAGRARVG
+227 
-236 QGFRPVR
+236 
-243 VPTARARNT
+243 
-252 VGQLAGRIPIRLD
+252 
-265 GLRGKERTAMDL
+265 MDL

-335 DVDVDGGLST
+335 DVDVDGGLSA

-365 RNNDYLTLSG
+365 RNTDYLTLSG

-395 VTDESADHK
+395 VTEESADHK
-404 TTCQF
+404 TTCRF

-618 AWTFSADV
+618 NWTFSADV
-626 TRNDIDSLNNALSGK
+626 TRQDIGALNTALAGK

-648 TGLKIGS
+648 TGLRIGS
-655 VDTLAPGAQASA
+655 VDTLAAGAQASA
-667 SLTGAGSDK
+667 SLTGDGSDK
-676 TLNLGLPKGDQG
+676 TLNLGLPTGGQGAQGPKGEKGDQG
-688 PQGEKGDKGDA
+688 PQGEKGEKGDTGSRGATGAAGERGPQGVKGDTGETGPKGATGAAGPTGPQGPEGLKGDKGDKGDVGPA
-699 GPQGAAG
+699 GEGGPTGPQGPKGDTGPAGPTG

-712 PRGEKGATG
+712 PQGKQGIQGA
-721 ERGPQGVAGPEGPQ
+721 Q
-735 GLQGIRGE
+735 GLQ
-743 KGDKGDAGAIGAAG
+743 
-757 PQGPTGSTGPQG
+757 GPQG

-776 TGPQGR
+776 
-782 QGIQGSQGIQG
+782 
-793 PQGEKGDKGDSGVSA
+793 SGVTA
-808 PSNGF
+808 PTSGF
-813 FTLSMEGDGDL
+813 FTLQVDPNGDL
-824 YVNYPDNTNP
+824 YAVYADTTTASAAPVSYDPATG
-834 PSFVWDS
+834 D
-841 ESGNLYVDIPER
+841 LYYMINDGK

>member
-1 MQSLEYVCAAT
+1 
-12 GERIGF
+12 
-18 EGPLYGET
+18 
-26 LTGLRARVWDY
+26 
-37 SLASRGMTG
+37 
-46 ITRKAREATVTVKIH
+46 
-61 DSPATLDLLRR
+61 
-72 LADADMASGEPG
+72 
-84 TLIADGEWKAGAWI
+84 
-98 TKSEP
+98 
-103 QSITPTMV
+103 
-111 ETQLTIVLADGVW
+111 
-124 RRSTMTHFTPRYDS
+124 
-138 GTSDLDY
+138 
-145 PHDYPHDFA
+145 
-154 GMALGAEI
+154 
-162 VNDTSIPQPV
+162 
-172 KLTIFGPCTQPVRH
+172 
-186 HRKQPVRGRRDRAI
+186 
-200 RLTSGNR
+200 
-207 RHRRCQD
+207 
-214 RHHGQWHRSRHKL
+214 
-227 LRAGRARVG
+227 
-236 QGFRPVR
+236 
-243 VPTARARNT
+243 
-252 VGQLAGRIPIRLD
+252 
-265 GLRGKERTAMDL
+265 MDL

-457 IDFTAKQAAHPIN
+457 IDFAAKQAAHPIN

-529 FQELRNTSTIDVDIP
+529 FQELRNISTIDVDIP

-618 AWTFSADV
+618 NWTFSADV
-626 TRNDIDSLNNALSGK
+626 TRQDIDALNTALAGK
-641 QPKGDYI
+641 QPKGDYL
-648 TGLKIGS
+648 TGLRIGS
-655 VDTLAPGAQASA
+655 VDTLAPGVQASA

-688 PQGEKGDKGDA
+688 PQGKQGAQGVQGAKGDVGLPALVMKKSLVGEYPVGSTFTGNVSEWLNRTPLANEYSTALSGGGKYSIVWQCVSQSGSLFTGKTISRQSIIGTQGPAGPQGPKGDVGPQGVKGDTGETGPKGATGAAGPTGPQGPEGLKGDKGDKGDA
-699 GPQGAAG
+699 GPAGEGGPTGPQGPKGDTGPAGPTG

-712 PRGEKGATG
+712 PQGKQGIQGA
-721 ERGPQGVAGPEGPQ
+721 Q
-735 GLQGIRGE
+735 GLQG
-743 KGDKGDAGAIGAAG
+743 
-757 PQGPTGSTGPQG
+757 PQGPV
-769 PTGPQGA
+769 GPQGA
-776 TGPQGR
+776 
-782 QGIQGSQGIQG
+782 
-793 PQGEKGDKGDSGVSA
+793 SGVTA
-808 PSNGF
+808 PTSGF
-813 FTLSMEGDGDL
+813 FTLQVDPNGDL
-824 YVNYPDNTNP
+824 YAVYADTATA
-834 PSFVWDS
+834 S
-841 ESGNLYVDIPER
+841 EAPVSYDPATGDLYYMINDGK

>member
-1 MQSLEYVCAAT
+1 MNAA
-12 GERIGF
+12 
-18 EGPLYGET
+18 
-26 LTGLRARVWDY
+26 W
-37 SLASRGMTG
+37 
-46 ITRKAREATVTVKIH
+46 
-61 DSPATLDLLRR
+61 
-72 LADADMASGEPG
+72 
-84 TLIADGEWKAGAWI
+84 
-98 TKSEP
+98 
-103 QSITPTMV
+103 
-111 ETQLTIVLADGVW
+111 
-124 RRSTMTHFTPRYDS
+124 
-138 GTSDLDY
+138 
-145 PHDYPHDFA
+145 
-154 GMALGAEI
+154 
-162 VNDTSIPQPV
+162 
-172 KLTIFGPCTQPVRH
+172 
-186 HRKQPVRGRRDRAI
+186 
-200 RLTSGNR
+200 
-207 RHRRCQD
+207 
-214 RHHGQWHRSRHKL
+214 
-227 LRAGRARVG
+227 
-236 QGFRPVR
+236 
-243 VPTARARNT
+243 
-252 VGQLAGRIPIRLD
+252 
-265 GLRGKERTAMDL
+265 
-277 IVTDATG
+277 
-284 KPVASHASYTLDLA
+284 
-298 FGSGENDFDLQVED
+298 
-312 AALKAGSRIMIDG
+312 
-325 TEYGGIIDDT
+325 
-335 DVDVDGGLST
+335 GGLYAGDQ
-345 VTWHGRDWHG
+345 V
-355 VLASKIIEPD
+355 VLC
-365 RNNDYLTLSG
+365 LS
-375 TIPVIMRTLVSR
+375 PN
-387 AGLQGLFT
+387 
-395 VTDESADHK
+395 HK

-553 LVTGRDN
+553 RDN

-688 PQGEKGDKGDA
+688 PQGEKGDKGDT
-699 GPQGAAG
+699 GPQGATG

-743 KGDKGDAGAIGAAG
+743 KGDKGDKGPQGEQGETGGTGAAG
-757 PQGPTGSTGPQG
+757 TTFTPSVAADGTLSWTNDGGKTNPDSVNIKGPQG
-769 PTGPQGA
+769 NPGEKGNPGETGAKGADGVTPTIGTNGNWYLGDTD
-776 TGPQGR
+776 TGKPSR
-782 QGIQGSQGIQG
+782 
-793 PQGEKGDKGDSGVSA
+793 GEKGDKGDKGDPGAQGPAGATPVK
-808 PSNGF
+808 GTDY
-813 FTLSMEGDGDL
+813 FTAADKAALVQDVLAALPEWTGG
-824 YVNYPDNTNP
+824 NY
-834 PSFVWDS
+834 
-841 ESGNLYVDIPER
+841 

>member
-1 MQSLEYVCAAT
+1 
-12 GERIGF
+12 
-18 EGPLYGET
+18 
-26 LTGLRARVWDY
+26 
-37 SLASRGMTG
+37 
-46 ITRKAREATVTVKIH
+46 
-61 DSPATLDLLRR
+61 
-72 LADADMASGEPG
+72 
-84 TLIADGEWKAGAWI
+84 
-98 TKSEP
+98 
-103 QSITPTMV
+103 
-111 ETQLTIVLADGVW
+111 
-124 RRSTMTHFTPRYDS
+124 
-138 GTSDLDY
+138 
-145 PHDYPHDFA
+145 
-154 GMALGAEI
+154 
-162 VNDTSIPQPV
+162 
-172 KLTIFGPCTQPVRH
+172 
-186 HRKQPVRGRRDRAI
+186 
-200 RLTSGNR
+200 
-207 RHRRCQD
+207 
-214 RHHGQWHRSRHKL
+214 
-227 LRAGRARVG
+227 
-236 QGFRPVR
+236 
-243 VPTARARNT
+243 
-252 VGQLAGRIPIRLD
+252 
-265 GLRGKERTAMDL
+265 MDL

-430 RLRNDGDKVAMSAMP
+430 RLRNDGDKVSMSAMP

-688 PQGEKGDKGDA
+688 PQGKQGAQGVQGAKGDVGLPALVMKKSLVGEYPVGSTFTGNVSEWLNRTPLANEYSTALSGGGKYSIVWQCVSQSGSLFTGKTISRQSIIGTQGPAGPQGPKGDVGPQGVKGDTGETGPKGATGAAGPTGPQGPEGLKGDKGDKGDA
-699 GPQGAAG
+699 GPAGEGGPTGPQGPKGDTGPAGPTG

-712 PRGEKGATG
+712 PQGKQGIQGA
-721 ERGPQGVAGPEGPQ
+721 Q
-735 GLQGIRGE
+735 GLQ
-743 KGDKGDAGAIGAAG
+743 
-757 PQGPTGSTGPQG
+757 GPQG

-776 TGPQGR
+776 
-782 QGIQGSQGIQG
+782 
-793 PQGEKGDKGDSGVSA
+793 SGVTA
-808 PSNGF
+808 PTSGF
-813 FTLSMEGDGDL
+813 FTLQVDPNGDL
-824 YVNYPDNTNP
+824 YAVYADTTTASAAPVSYDPATG
-834 PSFVWDS
+834 D
-841 ESGNLYVDIPER
+841 LYYTINDGK

>member
-1 MQSLEYVCAAT
+1 
-12 GERIGF
+12 
-18 EGPLYGET
+18 
-26 LTGLRARVWDY
+26 
-37 SLASRGMTG
+37 
-46 ITRKAREATVTVKIH
+46 
-61 DSPATLDLLRR
+61 
-72 LADADMASGEPG
+72 
-84 TLIADGEWKAGAWI
+84 
-98 TKSEP
+98 
-103 QSITPTMV
+103 
-111 ETQLTIVLADGVW
+111 
-124 RRSTMTHFTPRYDS
+124 
-138 GTSDLDY
+138 
-145 PHDYPHDFA
+145 
-154 GMALGAEI
+154 
-162 VNDTSIPQPV
+162 
-172 KLTIFGPCTQPVRH
+172 
-186 HRKQPVRGRRDRAI
+186 
-200 RLTSGNR
+200 
-207 RHRRCQD
+207 
-214 RHHGQWHRSRHKL
+214 
-227 LRAGRARVG
+227 
-236 QGFRPVR
+236 
-243 VPTARARNT
+243 
-252 VGQLAGRIPIRLD
+252 
-265 GLRGKERTAMDL
+265 MDL

-395 VTDESADHK
+395 VTEESADHK
-404 TTCQF
+404 TTCRF

-430 RLRNDGDKVAMSAMP
+430 RLRNDGDKVSMSAMP

-581 LTVTYESGGASAG
+581 LTVTYESGRASAG

-626 TRNDIDSLNNALSGK
+626 TRQDIGALNTALAGK

-648 TGLKIGS
+648 TGLRIGS

-688 PQGEKGDKGDA
+688 PQGEKGDKGD
-699 GPQGAAG
+699 
-706 ATGPTG
+706 
-712 PRGEKGATG
+712 
-721 ERGPQGVAGPEGPQ
+721 
-735 GLQGIRGE
+735 
-743 KGDKGDAGAIGAAG
+743 
-757 PQGPTGSTGPQG
+757 
-769 PTGPQGA
+769 TGPQGA
-776 TGPQGR
+776 TGAKGEAGQRGETGLPALIITRILAGYWTSACSDFDWQTLSFNRAPTVGEYFFAMTNGGKNLMYA
-782 QGIQGSQGIQG
+782 QITATGKNVTFKPVSNASLVG
-793 PQGEKGDKGDSGVSA
+793 PKGDKGETGMSA
-808 PSNGF
+808 SQAFIAAHPVGS
-813 FTLSMEGDGDL
+813 L
-824 YVNYPDNTNP
+824 YWTTATTNP
-834 PSFVWDS
+834 GTTYGGTWTECNTILP
-841 ESGNLYVDIPER
+841 GHIYQRTA

>member
-1 MQSLEYVCAAT
+1 
-12 GERIGF
+12 
-18 EGPLYGET
+18 
-26 LTGLRARVWDY
+26 
-37 SLASRGMTG
+37 
-46 ITRKAREATVTVKIH
+46 
-61 DSPATLDLLRR
+61 
-72 LADADMASGEPG
+72 
-84 TLIADGEWKAGAWI
+84 
-98 TKSEP
+98 
-103 QSITPTMV
+103 
-111 ETQLTIVLADGVW
+111 
-124 RRSTMTHFTPRYDS
+124 
-138 GTSDLDY
+138 
-145 PHDYPHDFA
+145 
-154 GMALGAEI
+154 
-162 VNDTSIPQPV
+162 
-172 KLTIFGPCTQPVRH
+172 
-186 HRKQPVRGRRDRAI
+186 
-200 RLTSGNR
+200 
-207 RHRRCQD
+207 
-214 RHHGQWHRSRHKL
+214 
-227 LRAGRARVG
+227 
-236 QGFRPVR
+236 
-243 VPTARARNT
+243 
-252 VGQLAGRIPIRLD
+252 
-265 GLRGKERTAMDL
+265 MDL

-365 RNNDYLTLSG
+365 RNTDYLTLSG

-699 GPQGAAG
+699 GPQGATG

>member
-1 MQSLEYVCAAT
+1 
-12 GERIGF
+12 
-18 EGPLYGET
+18 
-26 LTGLRARVWDY
+26 
-37 SLASRGMTG
+37 
-46 ITRKAREATVTVKIH
+46 
-61 DSPATLDLLRR
+61 
-72 LADADMASGEPG
+72 
-84 TLIADGEWKAGAWI
+84 
-98 TKSEP
+98 
-103 QSITPTMV
+103 
-111 ETQLTIVLADGVW
+111 
-124 RRSTMTHFTPRYDS
+124 
-138 GTSDLDY
+138 
-145 PHDYPHDFA
+145 
-154 GMALGAEI
+154 
-162 VNDTSIPQPV
+162 
-172 KLTIFGPCTQPVRH
+172 
-186 HRKQPVRGRRDRAI
+186 
-200 RLTSGNR
+200 
-207 RHRRCQD
+207 
-214 RHHGQWHRSRHKL
+214 
-227 LRAGRARVG
+227 
-236 QGFRPVR
+236 
-243 VPTARARNT
+243 
-252 VGQLAGRIPIRLD
+252 
-265 GLRGKERTAMDL
+265 
-277 IVTDATG
+277 
-284 KPVASHASYTLDLA
+284 
-298 FGSGENDFDLQVED
+298 
-312 AALKAGSRIMIDG
+312 
-325 TEYGGIIDDT
+325 
-335 DVDVDGGLST
+335 VDGGLST

-395 VTDESADHK
+395 VTEESADHK

-457 IDFTAKQAAHPIN
+457 IDFTVKQAAHPIN

-529 FQELRNTSTIDVDIP
+529 FQELRNASTIDVDIP

-618 AWTFSADV
+618 AWTFSAGV

-688 PQGEKGDKGDA
+688 PQGEKGDKGDT
-699 GPQGAAG
+699 GPQGATG

-721 ERGPQGVAGPEGPQ
+721 ERGPQGKQGAQGVQGAKGDVGLPALVMKKSLVGEYPVGSTFTGNVSEWLNRTPLANEYSTALSGGGKYSIVWQCVSQSGSLFTGKTISRQSIIGTQGPAGPQGPKGDVGPQGVKGDTGETGPKGATGAAGPTGPQGPEG
-735 GLQGIRGE
+735 L
-743 KGDKGDAGAIGAAG
+743 KGDKGDKGDVGPAGEGGPTG
-757 PQGPTGSTGPQG
+757 PQGPKGDTGPAGPTGATGPTGPQGKQGIQGAQGLQGPQG

-776 TGPQGR
+776 
-782 QGIQGSQGIQG
+782 
-793 PQGEKGDKGDSGVSA
+793 SGVTA
-808 PSNGF
+808 PTSGF
-813 FTLSMEGDGDL
+813 FTLQVDPNGDL
-824 YVNYPDNTNP
+824 YAVYADTTTASAGAPLPEGPEAPPCRHHPPIRHRTNGKPSRGRRRTPNRTMLRNHESLHEGQRNQITLIQEQNRPGARRVTGAVSCLGLDPPDTG
-834 PSFVWDS
+834 F
-841 ESGNLYVDIPER
+841 IA